1 MRSTPAGPAVGNAHV
16 SRRLW
21 PLTGLTIGALAVA
34 AALWP
39 AAASACSVC
48 LGDPDSQMAVGVNNG
63 ILVLLG
69 CVALVQVGF
78 FALFWSFRNRA
89 RRLERQRERFSL
101 IEGGAK

>member
-1 MRSTPAGPAVGNAHV
+1 MSG
-16 SRRLW
+16 RRMW
-21 PLTGLTIGALAVA
+21 PFTARGVAVA
-34 AALWP
+34 AVVGTFLLGP
-39 AAASACSVC
+39 ASAMACPVC

-101 IEGGAK
+101 IEGGVK